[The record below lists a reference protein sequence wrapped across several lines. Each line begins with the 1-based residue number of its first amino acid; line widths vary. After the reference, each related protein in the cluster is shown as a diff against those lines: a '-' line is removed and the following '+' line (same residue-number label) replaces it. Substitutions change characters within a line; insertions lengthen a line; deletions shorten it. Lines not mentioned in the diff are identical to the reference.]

1 MEVSQPNLVYYSHI
15 ATEHLRLQGEEET
28 RTDKNQH
35 RIYSTGE
42 EKESREKDL

>member
-15 ATEHLRLQGEEET
+15 ATEHLWLQGEEET